1 MTDPNTQHPTPNTTS
16 LLVLDVDGVLTDGG
30 LYVDDKGRPSK
41 KFNVKD
47 GLGIKL
53 AQRFGIQVA
62 ILTGKTSKVVA
73 HRAKELG
80 IEHVIQGSKDK
91 GADINALCETTG
103 IPIRFT
109 AMMGDD
115 LPDLSAFAVV
125 GFKIAAGDAVDEIKQ
140 AADLVTAKAGGRG
153 AVREAIEHLLKAQ
166 GKWDA
171 ALQIFKASSPPTSGQ

>member
-1 MTDPNTQHPTPNTTS
+1 MTSHEPIQ

-30 LYVDDKGRPSK
+30 LYVDDKGHPSK

-62 ILTGKTSKVVA
+62 ILTGKTSHVVE

-80 IEHVIQGSKDK
+80 IEYVIQGSKDK
-91 GADINALCETTG
+91 AADIAALAQQIG
-103 IPIRFT
+103 VSLSDT

-115 LPDLSAFAVV
+115 LPDLPAFAVV
-125 GFKIAAGDAVDEIKQ
+125 GFPIAVGNAVDEVKEAAAHVTQ
-140 AADLVTAKAGGRG
+140 AHGGKG
-153 AVREAIEHLLKAQ
+153 AVREAIEHMLKAQ
-166 GKWDA
+166 DKWDTV
-171 ALQIFKASSPPTSGQ
+171 LKVFNGN

>member
-1 MTDPNTQHPTPNTTS
+1 MSNIK

-30 LYVDDKGRPSK
+30 LYIDDDGKPSK

-62 ILTGKTSKVVA
+62 ILTGKTSGVVQ
-73 HRAKELG
+73 HRADELG
-80 IEHVIQGSKDK
+80 IEHVIQGSGDK
-91 GADINALCETTG
+91 GADITTLAQRVG
-103 IPIRFT
+103 VSLEET
-109 AMMGDD
+109 AMIGDD
-115 LPDLSAFAVV
+115 LPDLPAFAVV
-125 GFKIAAGDAVDEIKQ
+125 GYPIAVGDASSVAKD
-140 AADLVTAKAGGRG
+140 AAQHVTAATGGNG

-171 ALQIFKASSPPTSGQ
+171 AVAVFKP

>member
-1 MTDPNTQHPTPNTTS
+1 MTNPQNPTPKTQ

-30 LYVDDKGRPSK
+30 LYVDDKGVPIK

-53 AQRFGIQVA
+53 AQRFGIQIA
-62 ILTGKTSKVVA
+62 ILTGKTSRLVD
-73 HRAKELG
+73 HRARELG

-91 GADINALCETTG
+91 GADINALCEKTG

-115 LPDLSAFAVV
+115 LPDLPAYAVV
-125 GFKIAAGDAVDEIKQ
+125 GYKIAVGDAVDEVKA
-140 AADLVTAKAGGRG
+140 AADFVTTKAGGRG

-171 ALQIFKASSPPTSGQ
+171 ALKVFTNQS

>member
-1 MTDPNTQHPTPNTTS
+1 MIETPPIQ

-30 LYVDDKGRPSK
+30 LYVDDKGHPSK

-62 ILTGKTSKVVA
+62 ILTGKTSRVVEY
-73 HRAKELG
+73 RAKELG

-91 GADINALCETTG
+91 GADIEALCEQTG
-103 IPIRFT
+103 IPIRLT
-109 AMMGDD
+109 AMIGDD
-115 LPDLSAFAVV
+115 LPDLPAFAVV
-125 GFKIAAGDAVDEIKQ
+125 GFPVAVGDAVDEVKQ
-140 AADLVTAKAGGRG
+140 AASLVTRAHGGRG
-153 AVREAIEHLLKAQ
+153 AVREAIEHLLKDQ

-171 ALQIFKASSPPTSGQ
+171 ALAVFKP

>member
-1 MTDPNTQHPTPNTTS
+1 MSNPETIQ

-30 LYVDDKGRPSK
+30 LYVDDDGKPSK

-62 ILTGKTSKVVA
+62 ILTGKTSHVVE

-103 IPIRFT
+103 IPIRHT

-115 LPDLSAFAVV
+115 LPDLPAFAVV
-125 GFKIAAGDAVDEIKQ
+125 GFRFAVGDAVEETKA
-140 AADLVTAKAGGRG
+140 AADLVTTKPGGHG

-171 ALQIFKASSPPTSGQ
+171 ALAVFTGE

>member
-1 MTDPNTQHPTPNTTS
+1 MTNPQNPTPKTQ

-30 LYVDDKGRPSK
+30 LYVDDKGQPSK

-62 ILTGKTSKVVA
+62 ILTGKTSNVVD

-91 GADINALCETTG
+91 GADIKALCETTG
-103 IPIRFT
+103 IPIQHA
-109 AMMGDD
+109 AMIGDD
-115 LPDLSAFAVV
+115 LPDLPAFAVV
-125 GFKIAAGDAVDEIKQ
+125 GFKIAVGDAVDELKA
-140 AADLVTAKAGGRG
+140 AADFVTTKAGGRG

-171 ALQIFKASSPPTSGQ
+171 AIEVFTTQG

>member
-1 MTDPNTQHPTPNTTS
+1 MPDPKTQHPIPNTTS

-30 LYVDDKGRPSK
+30 LYVDDKGHPSK

-62 ILTGKTSKVVA
+62 ILTGKNSHVVE

-103 IPIRFT
+103 IPTRLT
-109 AMMGDD
+109 AMVGDD
-115 LPDLSAFAVV
+115 LPDLPAFAVV
-125 GFKIAAGDAVDEIKQ
+125 GYKIAVGDAVDEVKA
-140 AADLVTAKAGGRG
+140 AADLVTTKPGGRG

-171 ALQIFKASSPPTSGQ
+171 ALDVFTS

>member
-1 MTDPNTQHPTPNTTS
+1 MPDPESIQ

-30 LYVDDKGRPSK
+30 LYVDDKGVPSK

-53 AQRFGIQVA
+53 AQRFGITVA
-62 ILTGKTSKVVA
+62 ILTGKTSRVVD

-91 GADINALCETTG
+91 GADIATLCEKTG
-103 IPIRFT
+103 IPTRFT
-109 AMMGDD
+109 AMVGDD
-115 LPDLSAFAVV
+115 LPDLPAFAAV
-125 GFKIAAGDAVDEIKQ
+125 GYNIAVGDAVDELK
-140 AADLVTAKAGGRG
+140 AEADFVTDKPGGRG

-166 GKWDA
+166 DKWDA
-171 ALQIFKASSPPTSGQ
+171 ALDVFKS

>member
-1 MTDPNTQHPTPNTTS
+1 MTNTPSEIQ

-30 LYVDDKGRPSK
+30 LYVDDKGKPSK

-62 ILTGKTSKVVA
+62 ILTGKTSHVVD

-80 IEHVIQGSKDK
+80 IEYVIQGSKDK
-91 GADINALCETTG
+91 GADINALCEQTG
-103 IPIRFT
+103 VPIRDT

-115 LPDLSAFAVV
+115 LPDFPAFAVV
-125 GFKIAAGDAVDEIKQ
+125 GFPIAVGDAVDEIKQ
-140 AADLVTAKAGGRG
+140 AAAFVTTKPGGHG

-171 ALQIFKASSPPTSGQ
+171 ALAVFKP

>member
-1 MTDPNTQHPTPNTTS
+1 MSDPASIQ

-30 LYVDDKGRPSK
+30 LYIDDNGIPSK

-62 ILTGKTSKVVA
+62 ILTGKTSQVLE
-73 HRAKELG
+73 HRAKEIG

-91 GADINALCETTG
+91 GADIKTLAERLGIALKD
-103 IPIRFT
+103 T

-115 LPDLSAFAVV
+115 LPDLPAFAVV
-125 GFKIAAGDAVDEIKQ
+125 GYKIAVGDAVEETKA
-140 AADLVTAKAGGRG
+140 AADIVTTKPGGRG
-153 AVREAIEHLLKAQ
+153 AVREAVEHLLKSQ
-166 GKWDA
+166 GKWDE
-171 ALQIFKASSPPTSGQ
+171 ALAVFR

>member
-1 MTDPNTQHPTPNTTS
+1 MPDPNTQNPTPKTTS

-30 LYVDDKGRPSK
+30 LYVDDKGKPSK

-62 ILTGKTSKVVA
+62 ILTGKTSNVVQ

-91 GADINALCETTG
+91 GADINTLCETTG
-103 IPIRFT
+103 IPMHHA

-115 LPDLSAFAVV
+115 LPDLPAFAVV
-125 GFKIAAGDAVDEIKQ
+125 GYKIAVGDAVDEVKA
-140 AADLVTAKAGGRG
+140 AADFVTKKAGGHG
-153 AVREAIEHLLKAQ
+153 AVREAIEHLLKSQ
-166 GKWDA
+166 DKWDA
-171 ALQIFKASSPPTSGQ
+171 ALAVFKTTK

>member
-1 MTDPNTQHPTPNTTS
+1 MTDPKTHHQKPNTQ

-30 LYVDDKGRPSK
+30 LYVDDKGIPSK

-62 ILTGKTSKVVA
+62 ILTGKTSRIVE
-73 HRAKELG
+73 HRANELG

-91 GADINALCETTG
+91 ALDIAALCEQTG
-103 IPIRFT
+103 IAPEDT

-115 LPDLSAFAVV
+115 LPDLPAFAVV
-125 GFKIAAGDAVDEIKQ
+125 GYRIAVADAVEQTQ
-140 AADLVTAKAGGRG
+140 AAADFVTTRPGGRG

-166 GKWDA
+166 NKWKA
-171 ALQIFKASSPPTSGQ
+171 ALAVFHNNPKT

>member
-1 MTDPNTQHPTPNTTS
+1 MTNPDSIQ

-30 LYVDDKGRPSK
+30 LYVDDKGHPSK

-62 ILTGKTSKVVA
+62 ILTGKTSRVVE

-91 GADINALCETTG
+91 GADLNALCETTG
-103 IPIRFT
+103 IPTRFT

-115 LPDLSAFAVV
+115 LPDLPAFAVV
-125 GFKIAAGDAVDEIKQ
+125 GYKIAVRDAVDEVQ
-140 AADLVTAKAGGRG
+140 AVADFVTTKPGGQG
-153 AVREAIEHLLKAQ
+153 AVRQAIEHLLKAQ
-166 GKWDA
+166 DKWDT
-171 ALQIFKASSPPTSGQ
+171 ALAVFKP

>member
-1 MTDPNTQHPTPNTTS
+1 MAEPASIQ

-30 LYVDDKGRPSK
+30 LYVSDDGTPSK

-53 AQRFGIQVA
+53 AQRFAIQVA
-62 ILTGKTSKVVA
+62 ILTGKTSKVVQ
-73 HRAKELG
+73 HRATELG

-91 GADINALCETTG
+91 GADIHALCEKTG

-115 LPDLSAFAVV
+115 LPDLPAFAVV
-125 GFKIAAGDAVDEIKQ
+125 GYKLAVGDAVDEIKAQ
-140 AADLVTAKAGGRG
+140 ADFVTTRPGGHG

-166 GKWDA
+166 GKWDE
-171 ALQIFKASSPPTSGQ
+171 ALDVFTS

>member
-1 MTDPNTQHPTPNTTS
+1 MANPQNPIPKTQ

-30 LYVDDKGRPSK
+30 LYVSDDGKPSK

-62 ILTGKTSKVVA
+62 ILTGKTSRVVA

-91 GADINALCETTG
+91 GADINTLCETTG
-103 IPIRFT
+103 IALSDT

-115 LPDLSAFAVV
+115 LPDLPAFAVV
-125 GFKIAAGDAVDEIKQ
+125 GYKLAVGDAVDEVQQ
-140 AADLVTAKAGGRG
+140 AADYVTTKLGGRG

-171 ALQIFKASSPPTSGQ
+171 ALAVFKP

>member
-1 MTDPNTQHPTPNTTS
+1 MTKPDPTTIQ

-30 LYVDDKGRPSK
+30 LYVDDHGRPSK
-41 KFNVKD
+41 KFHVRD

-62 ILTGKTSKVVA
+62 ILTGKTSGVVE

-80 IEHVIQGSKDK
+80 IEHVIQGSRDK
-91 GADINALCETTG
+91 GGDITTLCERTG
-103 IPIRFT
+103 IALVDT

-115 LPDLSAFAVV
+115 LPDLPAFAVV
-125 GFKIAAGDAVDEIKQ
+125 GYPMAVGDASAEVKAAAAWVAQ
-140 AADLVTAKAGGRG
+140 ARGGRG
-153 AVREAIEHLLKAQ
+153 AVREAAEHLLQSQ

-171 ALQIFKASSPPTSGQ
+171 AVAVFQP